1 MEREK
6 KVPSALMSLT
16 PIVIM
21 AILLLIGSGALNK
34 LIGIEISLKSE
45 PIIIICAVFAGILA
59 YYLGYSWNEMQG
71 AIVEKISKALPA
83 TLILWS
89 VGFLIGGL
97 MFSGSVPMIIYYGV
111 QWINPQYIIVLAFL
125 LSALLSVLTGTSWG
139 AAGTIGVAMMG
150 IAGGLDV
157 SLPATAGAVVSGAYF
172 GDKLSPLSDTTN
184 LAPIAAGSELREHI
198 KHMLYTTIPASIF
211 ACIIYLIIGLNADVS
226 SYAAPEQMHNM
237 TTQLDEMFN
246 FNILLLLPL
255 LIVVMGSVFKL
266 PTIPIMLI
274 SSLLCIPIGIISH
287 GFSVQDGFL
296 SLVSGFN
303 VEMTPLNA
311 EPIFEVTRLINRG
324 GATSVTATT
333 VLVFCAMGFAGIMS
347 VSGML
352 DTTLSIITKGVKTAG
367 GVIFSTIAS
376 CFTVAFVTGSSYLTI
391 LIPGELFNDVYPKYN
406 LHAKNLSRTLED
418 SGTVLVP
425 LIPWSAAGAYMAS
438 ALGVST
444 IEYLPWAIL
453 NWSGIIIAIILGYTG
468 IGIAKSDGSM
478 LRCLIKKGDN
488 NVSN

>member
-1 MEREK
+1 MEKQK
-6 KVPSALMSLT
+6 KKPGALLSFF
-16 PIVIM
+16 PIIIM
-21 AILLLIGSGALNK
+21 AVLLLLGSGSLNNV
-34 LIGIEISLKSE
+34 LGTEISLKSE
-45 PIIIICAVFAGILA
+45 PIIIICAVIAGCIA
-59 YYLGYSWNEMQG
+59 YYLGYSWDEMQK

-97 MFSGSVPMIIYYGV
+97 MYSGAVPMVIYYGV

-125 LSALLSVLTGTSWG
+125 LSALLSILTGTSWG

-198 KHMLYTTIPASIF
+198 KHMLYTTIPAAIV
-211 ACIIYLIIGLNADVS
+211 ACVIYLIVGINADVN
-226 SYAAPEQMHNM
+226 SYAAPEQVEIM
-237 TTQLDEMFN
+237 TTQLDSMFN
-246 FNILLLLPL
+246 FNILLLTPL
-255 LIVVMGSVFKL
+255 VLVVVGSVLKW
-266 PTIPIMLI
+266 PTIPVMLI
-274 SSLLCIPIGIISH
+274 ASLICIPIGMISNN
-287 GFSVQDGFL
+287 FDLSNGFL
-296 SLVSGFN
+296 SLVNGFS
-303 VEMTPLNA
+303 VEMTPFEG

-324 GATSVTATT
+324 GAVSVTGTT

-352 DTTLSIITKGVKTAG
+352 DTTLSVITKGVKTAG
-367 GVIFSTIAS
+367 GVIFSTIAT

-391 LIPGELFNDVYPKYN
+391 LIPGELFKDVYPKYD
-406 LHAKNLSRTLED
+406 LHSKNLSRTLED

-425 LIPWSAAGAYMAS
+425 LIPWSAAGAYMATT
-438 ALGVST
+438 LGVGT
-444 IEYLPWAIL
+444 LEYLPWAIL
-453 NWSGIIIAIILGYTG
+453 NWSGIFIAIFLGYTG
-468 IGIAKSDGSM
+468 IGVARSDGSM
-478 LRCLIKKGDN
+478 LRNLVKGKK
-488 NVSN
+488 